1 MLGYAENWI
10 YAPAVQKER
19 EIIEKTDAQILWM
32 LGGESHSGSH
42 SPVYGIW
49 RHAGGGSLVGKGC
62 HPLSACLYLK
72 QVEGRA
78 RHGRPIRP
86 ATVSCRMHEITRL
99 PGYRDRGFLRT
110 DYDDVEDYS
119 QLHVTFDDGTV
130 ADVFATELVLG
141 GVHNWLEVF
150 ANNHRTTCRLN
161 PVNLLDTYNPA
172 AAQFKDVYVVEKI
185 GTKEGWSHPAADE
198 EWQQG
203 FYGEVQDFLECCA
216 SGRRAA
222 VGRDSSPTIPS
233 PRSTRATCRPSAAG
247 RRRRS
252 RSHRSPSWS
261 KVRSMLPRG
270 PKGHVLLGSLPEFR
284 RDVLGFLAACARDYG
299 DVVPIRVAAPAAPAA
314 EPSRAHRGG
323 AHRARPAHHQDRPAA
338 DAADGARRRPAARAR
353 ATPGCASAG
362 SSQPAFHRQRIAA
375 YGEVMAAFAERG
387 HGGWKDGETRDV
399 HAEMMALTQAIV
411 AKTLFDADVSGRRP
425 RRRPGACTCS
435 WRTSA
440 RACGSLS
447 ALPACVPTPAQP
459 AARAGRSEHLDRLV
473 YRIIARAG
481 AERRGPRRP
490 ALDAAARRRTPTTA
504 AA

>member
-1 MLGYAENWI
+1 MATLRVGIVGSRFAAHLHLAAYRRAYGVDARLAAVTSPTAERREAFAREIGATPYPTLEAMLPHVDVVDVCAPPAQHEPVALAALAAGKHVVIEKPFTGAFGPADGHVAGNRADKAALLKDALASAGRIVAAARRRGVVLAYAENWI

-32 LGGESHSGSH
+32 MGGESHSGSH

-86 ATVSCRMHEITRL
+86 AAVSCRVHEITRL
-99 PGYRDRGFLRT
+99 PGFRDRGFLRT

-119 QLHVTFDDGTV
+119 ALHVVFDDGTV

-203 FYGEVQDFLECCA
+203 FYGEIQDFLECCV
-216 SGRRAA
+216 SGRAPQS
-222 VGRDSSPTIPS
+222 GPTVAHD
-233 PRSTRATCRPSAAG
+233 TVACLYAG
-247 RRRRS
+247 YLS
-252 RSHRSPSWS
+252 
-261 KVRSMLPRG
+261 
-270 PKGHVLLGSLPEFR
+270 
-284 RDVLGFLAACARDYG
+284 
-299 DVVPIRVAAPAAPAA
+299 
-314 EPSRAHRGG
+314 
-323 AHRARPAHHQDRPAA
+323 
-338 DAADGARRRPAARAR
+338 
-353 ATPGCASAG
+353 
-362 SSQPAFHRQRIAA
+362 
-375 YGEVMAAFAERG
+375 AERG
-387 HGGWKDGETRDV
+387 GQETPV
-399 HAEMMALTQAIV
+399 PVAAL
-411 AKTLFDADVSGRRP
+411 AD
-425 RRRPGACTCS
+425 
-435 WRTSA
+435 
-440 RACGSLS
+440 L
-447 ALPACVPTPAQP
+447 
-459 AARAGRSEHLDRLV
+459 E
-473 YRIIARAG
+473 
-481 AERRGPRRP
+481 
-490 ALDAAARRRTPTTA
+490 
-504 AA
+504 